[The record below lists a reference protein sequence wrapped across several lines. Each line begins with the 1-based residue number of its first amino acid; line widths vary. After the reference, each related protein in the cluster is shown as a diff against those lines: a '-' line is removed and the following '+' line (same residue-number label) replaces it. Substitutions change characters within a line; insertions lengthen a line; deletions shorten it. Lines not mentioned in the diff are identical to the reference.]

1 MNKVCFSYRL
11 FLLTEGAG
19 VSILKTN
26 YRKQNKKFIS
36 YFWWSR
42 SHELKPL
49 KKMNEEVKMLRI
61 SKVFLICFTVL
72 LISTLF
78 IVPGAVFAD
87 EITDS
92 IEEAM
97 AYYKENNYVEASNSL
112 DYASQLIRQK
122 RSGKLEAFL
131 PEPLAGWSAEDVKSQ
146 AAGPGYLGGMI
157 SAKRKYKKDKSSVTM
172 EIITDSPTLQSMV
185 MLFSNPAYAS
195 ADGGT
200 LTKIKRQKAIVK
212 YNPSKKNGEINIVVA
227 KQYLVSVKGR
237 NVNKNDL
244 VDYASAIDYKNLKKF

>member
-1 MNKVCFSYRL
+1 
-11 FLLTEGAG
+11 
-19 VSILKTN
+19 
-26 YRKQNKKFIS
+26 
-36 YFWWSR
+36 
-42 SHELKPL
+42 
-49 KKMNEEVKMLRI
+49 MLRI

-72 LISTLF
+72 LIKTLF

-172 EIITDSPTLQSMV
+172 EIITDSPTLQSMI

-195 ADGGT
+195 ADGGK

-212 YNPSKKNGEINIVVA
+212 YNQSRKNGEINIVVA

>member
-1 MNKVCFSYRL
+1 
-11 FLLTEGAG
+11 
-19 VSILKTN
+19 
-26 YRKQNKKFIS
+26 
-36 YFWWSR
+36 
-42 SHELKPL
+42 
-49 KKMNEEVKMLRI
+49 MLRT
-61 SKVFLICFTVL
+61 SKVFLVCFVVL
-72 LISTLF
+72 FISTLF
-78 IVPGAVFAD
+78 IVPGTVFAD

-97 AYYKENNYVEASNSL
+97 AYYKENNYVEASSSL

-195 ADGGT
+195 ADGGK

-212 YNPSKKNGEINIVVA
+212 YKPSKKNGEINIVVA

-237 NVNKNDL
+237 NVNKDDL
-244 VDYASAIDYKNLKKF
+244 VDYASAIDYKKLKKF